1 MIDGPFDLVEEGRDG
16 PFDHVGWGVD
26 GPFTCSCA
34 VGVGAGGWG
43 WRNDDLANFL
53 DSSYTFLFCFSL
65 FLVIALDRHF
75 FLARTIFF
83 EVIAHPTC
91 KR

>member
-34 VGVGAGGWG
+34 VGVGAGGG
-43 WRNDDLANFL
+43 RMITLQ
-53 DSSYTFLFCFSL
+53 TFLIQAIHFCFA
-65 FLVIALDRHF
+65 FLSF
-75 FLARTIFF
+75 S
-83 EVIAHPTC
+83 
-91 KR
+91 